1 MEQMST
7 MCSTAARIGVQ
18 RLQLQHSPLLYR
30 TAEQHSR
37 ELQKG
42 FTCSCCEYLFKIRCC
57 FK

>member
-42 FTCSCCEYLFKIRCC
+42 FTCSCCEYLFKIR
-57 FK
+57 